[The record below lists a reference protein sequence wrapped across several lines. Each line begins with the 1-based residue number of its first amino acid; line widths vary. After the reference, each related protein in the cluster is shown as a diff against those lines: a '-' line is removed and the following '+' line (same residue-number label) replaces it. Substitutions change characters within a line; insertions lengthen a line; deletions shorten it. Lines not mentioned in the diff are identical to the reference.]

1 MNVNLLYNSEVKRST
16 GTGLVS
22 LTTIYSDPVDMSDA
36 VGCLF
41 LYVGSSDMTA
51 KTTAHIHLQ
60 ASTYSS
66 GGFANYGTTVAVAST
81 LGGKQFGILGV
92 DCYKPSFRFMRVG
105 VHGATGQGSFVAIK
119 YGMRKAGSTE
129 LRDDANAGIA
139 LAINIT
145 SS

>member
-1 MNVNLLYNSEVKRST
+1 MNLLYNSEIKRST
-16 GTGLVS
+16 QSALVS
-22 LTTIYSDPVDMSDA
+22 LTTIYSGAVDMTDA
-36 VGCLF
+36 DGCLF

-81 LGGKQFGILGV
+81 LGGKVFGILGV
-92 DCYKPSFRFMRVG
+92 DCYKPSFKFMRVG
-105 VHGATGQGSFVAIK
+105 VHGATGQGAFVAIK

-129 LRDDANAGIA
+129 LRDDANGGVAI
-139 LAINIT
+139 AINIT